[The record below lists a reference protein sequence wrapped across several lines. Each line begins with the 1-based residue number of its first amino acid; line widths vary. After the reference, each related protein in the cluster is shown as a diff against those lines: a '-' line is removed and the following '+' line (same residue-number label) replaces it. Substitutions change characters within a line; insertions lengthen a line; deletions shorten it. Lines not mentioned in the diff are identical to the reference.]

1 VSSSGT
7 LVPNLFQ
14 TKFPMYIMAPCTSS
28 LVLLRL
34 LLLLLLPPFLEDVP
48 NSVVSFFERQDEC
61 YRYELQ

>member
-1 VSSSGT
+1 
-7 LVPNLFQ
+7 
-14 TKFPMYIMAPCTSS
+14 MYIMAPCTSS